1 MFERGALARL
11 GRRAVERARAPA
23 LRPERG
29 AAGAAHARRRRARA
43 TTTTTTM
50 TSKPLD
56 LHDSFE
62 DAARRAG
69 AQTWI
74 ESLDE
79 DPESSARAP
88 NRTSREVRSG
98 HYVEVEPEAL
108 ANPRARLAST
118 TCAEAIGFKIAR
130 ECENLEDGFV
140 KYFSGD
146 VGGARETTMRTWATP
161 YALSIMGQRMTSNC
175 PFGNGNGYGDGRAIS
190 VGEMVN
196 PVTGQRYELQLKGGW
211 RTPFCRGADGR
222 AVLRS
227 SIREF
232 LASEAMHALGV
243 DTTRALCLIESVRGT
258 TARRPWYSPTS
269 DEEHAKRVPTVDDP
283 RLKDYPPEQRVEIVE
298 MLKQQKR
305 DPDIMIQEPCAITTR
320 VAPSFMRIGHIDLF
334 SRRATAPRAT
344 ALQKEQLKKIIRHA
358 AFREFPETI
367 EEHGEDM
374 AKVTRSMLEKSGK
387 KIAKMVAGW
396 IRVGFCQGNFNA
408 DNCLVGGRT
417 MDYGPFGFMD
427 KYDPSF
433 AKWTGSGDHFAFM
446 AQPKAGLTNFAVLA
460 VSCAPL
466 LAGGSDEATEL
477 VREME
482 ATFENELND
491 VFRAKL
497 GFAPNEDSVR
507 VARDLFRSENGLEG
521 LMYESQADWTVTWRR
536 LAECAEVADESD
548 DEALLA
554 PLLETCFYGNSMND
568 ERKASWCAFIR
579 RWRDALK
586 ASGTS
591 LADAAKRMRSENPKY
606 VLREHL
612 LVDAYTKASDG
623 DFSLAEELF
632 ELTQHPYGGEGDD
645 AKYDAKYFV
654 KAPEEALTSGG
665 VAFMS

>member
-196 PVTGQRYELQLKGGW
+196 PVTGQRYELQLKGG
-211 RTPFCRGADGR
+211 GGD
-222 AVLRS
+222 AVLSRRGWTRGVEEFDSRIFGERGDARVGGGYDAGVVFDRKRS
-227 SIREF
+227 RNDG
-232 LASEAMHALGV
+232 AKALV
-243 DTTRALCLIESVRGT
+243 QPDERRGT
-258 TARRPWYSPTS
+258 RQAR
-269 DEEHAKRVPTVDDP
+269 A
-283 RLKDYPPEQRVEIVE
+283 
-298 MLKQQKR
+298 
-305 DPDIMIQEPCAITTR
+305 
-320 VAPSFMRIGHIDLF
+320 
-334 SRRATAPRAT
+334 
-344 ALQKEQLKKIIRHA
+344 
-358 AFREFPETI
+358 
-367 EEHGEDM
+367 HG
-374 AKVTRSMLEKSGK
+374 G
-387 KIAKMVAGW
+387 
-396 IRVGFCQGNFNA
+396 
-408 DNCLVGGRT
+408 
-417 MDYGPFGFMD
+417 
-427 KYDPSF
+427 
-433 AKWTGSGDHFAFM
+433 
-446 AQPKAGLTNFAVLA
+446 
-460 VSCAPL
+460 
-466 LAGGSDEATEL
+466 
-477 VREME
+477 
-482 ATFENELND
+482 
-491 VFRAKL
+491 
-497 GFAPNEDSVR
+497 
-507 VARDLFRSENGLEG
+507 
-521 LMYESQADWTVTWRR
+521 
-536 LAECAEVADESD
+536 
-548 DEALLA
+548 
-554 PLLETCFYGNSMND
+554 
-568 ERKASWCAFIR
+568 
-579 RWRDALK
+579 
-586 ASGTS
+586 
-591 LADAAKRMRSENPKY
+591 
-606 VLREHL
+606 
-612 LVDAYTKASDG
+612 
-623 DFSLAEELF
+623 
-632 ELTQHPYGGEGDD
+632 
-645 AKYDAKYFV
+645 
-654 KAPEEALTSGG
+654 
-665 VAFMS
+665 